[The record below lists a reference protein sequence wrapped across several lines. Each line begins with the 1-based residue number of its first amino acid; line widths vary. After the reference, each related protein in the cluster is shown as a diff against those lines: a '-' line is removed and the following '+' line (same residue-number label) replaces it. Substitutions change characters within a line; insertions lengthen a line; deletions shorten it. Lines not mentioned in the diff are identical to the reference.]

1 MKKEDIILKLKK
13 HTLFH
18 NVDSSALASAISSGD
33 TVVKK
38 FMSGEKIFSPNTH
51 EKLLGFILIGEAS
64 VYSAYGES
72 NVLLRSLTVG
82 DAFGISTL
90 FGESDHFISTII
102 AKKASSVIFFTPSTI
117 ENLLGE
123 NKEFRNNYIVFL
135 SQRICFLNQKISCFT
150 AGSPEKRLAVFLCS
164 QKSEQSFCVSVNA
177 NALSDMLN
185 IGRAS
190 LYRAFDKLISEGF
203 IEKDGK
209 NITLTDR
216 NALEKAIAEL

>member
-1 MKKEDIILKLKK
+1 MKKEDIILKLRK
-13 HTLFH
+13 HTLFR
-18 NVDSSALASAISSGD
+18 NVDPSAIATAVNSGD
-33 TVVKK
+33 TEVKD
-38 FMSGEKIFSPNTH
+38 FESGEKIFSPHTH
-51 EKLLGFILIGEAS
+51 EKLLGFILHGEAS
-64 VYSAYGES
+64 VYSAYGGS
-72 NVLLRSLTVG
+72 SVLLRSLNVG

-90 FGESDHFISTII
+90 FGESEHFVSTII

-123 NKEFRNNYIVFL
+123 NKEFRNNYIIFL

-164 QKSEQSFCVSVNA
+164 QKSDQRFSVSINA

-190 LYRAFDKLISEGF
+190 LYRAFDKLIAEGF
-203 IEKDGK
+203 IAKNGK
-209 NITLTDR
+209 TITLIDR